1 MVKANRDSTL
11 IQNTSGTLVNV
22 NQSGQLAVEAIVS
35 VGATTVNIS
44 GETLHLAALDVSGTF
59 PNLYVTQSGKSVSG
73 IPHKLV
79 VAFSGEIVV
88 AKVSGEIVVTS
99 VSGNVVN
106 TKISGETVR
115 LVSGHN
121 DVSLWAFDPS
131 GLRYN
136 QLWVENSGGHKL
148 QAEIAAG
155 ALSVQVSGNILYLAS
170 GFNAVSLV
178 SGVNIVK
185 TSGESV
191 VVTSGQVQVLS
202 GAVSISG
209 SAVNVTSGQVQVTS
223 GSIVGK
229 ISGETIRVGASGFSY
244 TDNRGFDYD
253 ALVNRNVAVTESG
266 EVRIAGSISAAT
278 DVSGQIVYAVMH
290 TSGSP
295 LTPLASMVTTS
306 GAALLTVVAA
316 KTAFKAYVTLPV
328 TALSGGTQLLSGNST
343 VVSVRNISTVT
354 GCVMYVGSSG
364 TGNAPFVMAAA
375 SGLGWL
381 LNRFDAVTIPIY
393 NPNLLRVVTLA
404 ATSGSPVSYMISAD
418 V

>member
-11 IQNTSGTLVNV
+11 IQNASGTLVNV

-44 GETLHLAALDVSGTF
+44 GETIHIAAADVSGTF

-73 IPHKLV
+73 IPHRLV
-79 VAFSGEIVV
+79 VAFSGDTVV
-88 AKVSGEIVVTS
+88 AKV
-99 VSGNVVN
+99 
-106 TKISGETVR
+106 
-115 LVSGHN
+115 
-121 DVSLWAFDPS
+121 
-131 GLRYN
+131 
-136 QLWVENSGGHKL
+136 
-148 QAEIAAG
+148 
-155 ALSVQVSGNILYLAS
+155 S

-266 EVRIAGSISAAT
+266 EMRIAGSISAAT

>member
-22 NQSGQLAVEAIVS
+22 NSSGQLAVEAIVS
-35 VGATTVNIS
+35 VGATTVAVS
-44 GETLHLAALDVSGTF
+44 GEVVHLAAADLSGTF
-59 PNLYVTQSGKSVSG
+59 PNVYVTQSGKGVSG

-79 VAFSGEIVV
+79 IAFSGEI
-88 AKVSGEIVVTS
+88 AISKISGETVVTS

-121 DVSLWAFDPS
+121 DVNVFAFDPS
-131 GLRYN
+131 GMRYN
-136 QLWVENSGGHKL
+136 QLWVDTSGGHKL
-148 QAEIAAG
+148 QAVIDAG
-155 ALSVQVSGNILYLAS
+155 AISVQVSGNVVYQAS
-170 GFNAVSLV
+170 GFNTVTLV

-185 TSGESV
+185 ISGESV
-191 VVTSGQVQVLS
+191 IVTSGQVQITS
-202 GAVSISG
+202 GTVSISG
-209 SAVNVTSGQVQVTS
+209 NAVNVVSGQVQVTS
-223 GSIVGK
+223 GILVSK
-229 ISGETIRVGASGFSY
+229 ISGETIRVGTSGFSY
-244 TDNRGFDYD
+244 VDNRGFDYD
-253 ALVNRNVAVTESG
+253 NTTLRNIAVTQSG
-266 EVRIAGSISAAT
+266 EVKIAGSLSAT
-278 DVSGQIVYAVMH
+278 TNVSGQIVYAVIH
-290 TSGSP
+290 TSGNP
-295 LTPLASMVTTS
+295 PTALASMVTTS
-306 GAALLTVVAA
+306 GAALLTVAAA

-343 VVSVRNISTVT
+343 VVSIRNISTVT

-364 TGNAPFVMAAA
+364 TGNAPFAQAAG

-381 LNRFDAVTIPIY
+381 LNRFDAATIPIH
-393 NPNLLRVVTLA
+393 NPELIRVVTLA